1 MARSDL
7 WTREQLIMA
16 LNVYFKI
23 PFKDVKEKHP
33 LNQFGKSSG
42 ATSTNWHLKA
52 NDCLQKE
59 QERKLRTHWVQTFKN
74 FLKDVNEKLWYV
86 RE

>member
-23 PFKDVKEKHP
+23 PFKDV
-33 LNQFGKSSG
+33 N
-42 ATSTNWHLKA
+42 
-52 NDCLQKE
+52 
-59 QERKLRTHWVQTFKN
+59 ER
-74 FLKDVNEKLWYV
+74 LWYV

>member
-23 PFKDVKEKHP
+23 PFKDVKEKHTRTAVLTP
-33 LNQFGKSSG
+33 SHPNALTFCRWITPIK
-42 ATSTNWHLKA
+42 
-52 NDCLQKE
+52 QKN
-59 QERKLRTHWVQTFKN
+59 R
-74 FLKDVNEKLWYV
+74 
-86 RE
+86 

>member
-33 LNQFGKSSG
+33 LI
-42 ATSTNWHLKA
+42 
-52 NDCLQKE
+52 QKYAPLIGWTPTE
-59 QERKLRTHWVQTFKN
+59 FMG
-74 FLKDVNEKLWYV
+74 
-86 RE
+86 